1 MIKGNITIIILVMS
15 VIKPN
20 YCTLCHVCEEEML
33 NRHETDLTTLI
44 QGLHFNN
51 KNKIEIIHSSNRFI

>member
-1 MIKGNITIIILVMS
+1 MEVVVDDKGKDYDYHSCMS

-20 YCTLCHVCEEEML
+20 YCTLYHVHEEEML

-44 QGLHFNN
+44 QGLYFNN
-51 KNKIEIIHSSNRFI
+51 KRNNT

>member
-1 MIKGNITIIILVMS
+1 MDDKGKHYYYHS
-15 VIKPN
+15 
-20 YCTLCHVCEEEML
+20 CHVCEEEML

-51 KNKIEIIHSSNRFI
+51 KNKIEIIHNSNRFI